1 MGRVQQSQSDL
12 MSQGTFMGKAQS
24 DNMSTVSYI
33 KRVQDGHDF
42 DDEESEWGK
51 GTDLEASQKN
61 KELNDSDTEII
72 NDKNSDSIADE
83 NQ

>member
-1 MGRVQQSQSDL
+1 
-12 MSQGTFMGKAQS
+12 
-24 DNMSTVSYI
+24 MSTVSYI
-33 KRVQDGHDF
+33 KRVQDGYDF

-72 NDKNSDSIADE
+72 NDKKSDSIADE
-83 NQ
+83 NQWFLTNYNSNQIYNFGR